1 MEHGETRIMR
11 WLMRLFMDVESK
23 TIASEVTRGW
33 SKTQI
38 GDGLLQDMLYRW
50 SCCACLKKKSTDKTV
65 SISVMWTVPV
75 TMEMGGLLTVLILII
90 YCITMTKKQKNNIS
104 DINDD
109 NRVSHSSCQEEYLHF
124 LFSGDLFIF
133 HGIFLEPLIC

>member
-1 MEHGETRIMR
+1 
-11 WLMRLFMDVESK
+11 
-23 TIASEVTRGW
+23 
-33 SKTQI
+33 
-38 GDGLLQDMLYRW
+38 
-50 SCCACLKKKSTDKTV
+50 
-65 SISVMWTVPV
+65 MWTVPV

-90 YCITMTKKQKNNIS
+90 YCITMTKKKNNIS

>member
-90 YCITMTKKQKNNIS
+90 YCITMTKKNKIS
-104 DINDD
+104 VTSMMITG
-109 NRVSHSSCQEEYLHF
+109 F
-124 LFSGDLFIF
+124 LTPPVRRSIYIFYFLVTCLFF
-133 HGIFLEPLIC
+133 MVYF